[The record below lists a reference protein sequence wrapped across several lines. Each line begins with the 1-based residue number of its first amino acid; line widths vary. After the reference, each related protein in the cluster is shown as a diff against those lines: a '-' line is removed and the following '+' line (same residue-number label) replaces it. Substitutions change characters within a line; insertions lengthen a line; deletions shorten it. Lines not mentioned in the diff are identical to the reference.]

1 VGSSCS
7 TWGDSLGTY
16 DVIVR
21 AYDSALN
28 YREETQ
34 HLAIVTP
41 ALQFVGPEGVVVGQT
56 VVAWPWVLLGF
67 LIIIAAIL
75 FPQIASMDQA
85 KRIVE
90 IYSTEQGGSSL
101 FIEVYPSGPIALIP
115 PPGETCRQ

>member
-1 VGSSCS
+1 VKPYFSADH
-7 TWGDSLGTY
+7 DSY
-16 DVIVR
+16 
-21 AYDSALN
+21 ALFN
-28 YREETQ
+28 
-34 HLAIVTP
+34 
-41 ALQFVGPEGVVVGQT
+41 GVSFERCNDAFDITMRVKKPFAVC
-56 VVAWPWVLLGF
+56 V
-67 LIIIAAIL
+67 IAAQGNADATIL